1 MAIMMIAEVA
11 GQNEPGY
18 DGMLQMLAPTIRQ
31 AAGFIAH
38 ASHPVEGGWR
48 VVELWRS
55 KAESDRFY
63 ARHVAPH
70 LPPGVRPKRT
80 VQELHSLVTPPT
92 GER

>member
-11 GQNEPGY
+11 GQNAPGY
-18 DGMLQMLAPTIRQ
+18 DGMLQQLEPAIRQ

-55 KAESDRFY
+55 KAESDRFF
-63 ARHVAPH
+63 AEQVAPH

-80 VQELHSLVTPPT
+80 VQELHSFVTPPPA
-92 GER
+92 ER